1 MRKTSKFILISLI
14 LIIFYGCGYSVL
26 DKSLNYKIIDISLE
40 GEKKINYNIKNKLLF
55 YNGEDNDNKL
65 NLRITTSKKKI
76 IKNKSVKNEITSY
89 QIEISTTVSY
99 KLIGDIKENNFT
111 ISRSGDYKVSSNRVI
126 SLNSEKRLIE
136 TLTNN
141 IIEKI
146 SQKLNNIIND
156 N

>member
-111 ISRSGDYKVSSNRVI
+111 ISQSGDYKVSSNRVI

-141 IIEKI
+141 IIEEI